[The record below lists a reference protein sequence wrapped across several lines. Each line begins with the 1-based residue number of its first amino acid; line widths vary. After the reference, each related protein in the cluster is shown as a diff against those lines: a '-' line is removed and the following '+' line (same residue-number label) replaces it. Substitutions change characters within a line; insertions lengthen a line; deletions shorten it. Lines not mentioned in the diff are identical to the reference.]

1 MRFKIIALISLGI
14 VLAVAAGLGTFQ
26 YTRAL
31 ETELSATRKSLADL
45 GETVSLPVPLRDIPA
60 GTTLQP
66 SDFGMKPLPA
76 SIVPQNVLRDLP
88 QAAEGQSLVSMAPL
102 AEGALLLFTDVGS
115 SDASTDFGLVLSQG
129 ARAFAIA
136 PRNLAEFADRLAPGA
151 TVDIV
156 WTRTAAQGRMESR
169 LIGSGVR
176 VLAVP
181 GDAATGDATAADK
194 MAGKLIVE
202 GNEEEAMRYILAAQ
216 TGFFHI
222 LLSSGDR
229 RTDGKELVL
238 SADELTDLPVVT
250 REGTAPG
257 AGMGAE
263 DDPGLVARITGGG
276 AGRPTC
282 TTAIIRAGS
291 RAVFEVPC

>member
-60 GTTLQP
+60 GTALQP

-88 QAAEGQSLVSMAPL
+88 QPAEGQSLVSMAPL

-151 TVDIV
+151 TVDII

-169 LIGSGVR
+169 LLGSGVR

-222 LLSSGDR
+222 LLSNGDR
-229 RTDGKELVL
+229 RADGKELVL
-238 SADELTDLPVVT
+238 SADELADLPVVT
-250 REGTAPG
+250 REGTASG
-257 AGMGAE
+257 AGTGAE

>member
-14 VLAVAAGLGTFQ
+14 VLAIAAGLGTFQ

-31 ETELSATRKSLADL
+31 ETELSAARRSLADL

-60 GTTLQP
+60 GTALQP

-76 SIVPQNVLRDLP
+76 SIVPANVLRDLP
-88 QAAEGQSLVSMAPL
+88 QVAEGQSLVSMTPL

-115 SDASTDFGLVLSQG
+115 SNAGTDFGFVVSQG

-151 TVDIV
+151 LIDIV
-156 WTRTAAQGRMESR
+156 WTRTAPGGKMESR
-169 LIGSGVR
+169 LLGSAMR

-181 GDAATGDATAADK
+181 GATPPGQTPGDTTATDGL
-194 MAGKLIVE
+194 AGKLIVE
-202 GNEEEAMRYILAAQ
+202 GREEEAMRYILAAQ

-222 LLSSGDR
+222 LLSNGDR
-229 RTDGKELVL
+229 RADGKELVL
-238 SADELTDLPVVT
+238 SADELTDLPVAT
-250 REGTAPG
+250 REGAAP
-257 AGMGAE
+257 E
-263 DDPGLVARITGGG
+263 TETDPGLVARITGGG
-276 AGRPTC
+276 SGRPTC
-282 TTAIIRAGS
+282 TTAVIRAGS